1 MLTQQLDFFCENNK
15 KSNQFFV
22 KYVQIMLIP
31 ISKYTIMIFIICN
44 FDGFEMNEEA
54 TRLIAFKSLINLQ
67 DSIKVEE
74 ALFVG
79 NYTKGFKLHLIVN
92 NIRYVVSNTSVEP
105 DAKRFFNI
113 DRAIK
118 NIQIK
123 TNINKFTIQIKD

>member
-22 KYVQIMLIP
+22 KYGQIMLIL

-44 FDGFEMNEEA
+44 FDGFEVNEEA

>member
-22 KYVQIMLIP
+22 KYGQIMLIL

>member
-22 KYVQIMLIP
+22 KYAQIMLIL

-79 NYTKGFKLHLIVN
+79 NYTKGFKLHLTVN

>member
-22 KYVQIMLIP
+22 KYVQIMLIL

-67 DSIKVEE
+67 DSIKLEE

>member
-22 KYVQIMLIP
+22 KYGQIMLIL

-44 FDGFEMNEEA
+44 FDGFEMNKEA

-79 NYTKGFKLHLIVN
+79 NYTKGFKLHLTVN

>member
-1 MLTQQLDFFCENNK
+1 MLTQQLDFFCQNNK

-22 KYVQIMLIP
+22 KYAQIMLIL

-79 NYTKGFKLHLIVN
+79 NYTKGFKLHLTVN

>member
-22 KYVQIMLIP
+22 KYGQIMLIL

-79 NYTKGFKLHLIVN
+79 NYTKGFKLHLTVN

>member
-22 KYVQIMLIP
+22 KYAQIMLIL
-31 ISKYTIMIFIICN
+31 ISKYTTMIFIICN

-79 NYTKGFKLHLIVN
+79 NYTKGFKLHLTVN

>member
-1 MLTQQLDFFCENNK
+1 
-15 KSNQFFV
+15 
-22 KYVQIMLIP
+22 MLIL
-31 ISKYTIMIFIICN
+31 ISRYTIMIFIICN

>member
-22 KYVQIMLIP
+22 KYVQIMLIL